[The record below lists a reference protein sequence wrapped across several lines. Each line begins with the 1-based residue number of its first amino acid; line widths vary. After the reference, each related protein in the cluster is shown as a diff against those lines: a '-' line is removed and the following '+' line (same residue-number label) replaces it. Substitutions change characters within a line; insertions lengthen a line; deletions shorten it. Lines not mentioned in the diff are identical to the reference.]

1 MASIEIGTV
10 TTNSFEVRVIDLPI
24 GYAKML
30 YWYLDGNSIFTTG
43 VIPAKSESS
52 WEEFTDLS
60 PNTSYVLRVDVKDL
74 NGTKVD
80 EIEEEITTNTEEED
94 SYIPDVESI
103 YIQER
108 DADDPTTQIAVRAR
122 GFDEEYPYDWEIYWY
137 VYENNS
143 QIQNDTDTV
152 SAGDDRSDT
161 ITFSGLTPDTKYK
174 ISLRIRY
181 EVDGSYE
188 YHYAKDIYITTK
200 SESSSSDRPDKFE
213 WDKPKVKGQ
222 PFNITAE
229 EWGNLLDNI
238 NAVREYKGYS
248 KIETTTI
255 PNIGIT
261 KFYYPE
267 PNDPFY
273 ATNYK
278 QCLYAFNDMGIITDT
293 QYAEHA
299 VEPGQPITADAI
311 NFLRDTINS
320 VE

>member
-122 GFDEEYPYDWEIYWY
+122 GFDEKYPYDWKIYWY
-137 VYENNS
+137 VYEN
-143 QIQNDTDTV
+143 D
-152 SAGDDRSDT
+152 
-161 ITFSGLTPDTKYK
+161 F
-174 ISLRIRY
+174 
-181 EVDGSYE
+181 
-188 YHYAKDIYITTK
+188 
-200 SESSSSDRPDKFE
+200 
-213 WDKPKVKGQ
+213 
-222 PFNITAE
+222 
-229 EWGNLLDNI
+229 
-238 NAVREYKGYS
+238 
-248 KIETTTI
+248 
-255 PNIGIT
+255 
-261 KFYYPE
+261 
-267 PNDPFY
+267 
-273 ATNYK
+273 
-278 QCLYAFNDMGIITDT
+278 
-293 QYAEHA
+293 
-299 VEPGQPITADAI
+299 
-311 NFLRDTINS
+311 
-320 VE
+320 